1 MTLAIIDMNKLVAT
15 YKSKENGYTINV
27 DYTFYWE
34 DGDYVTPGA
43 HDIEITDVYIDG
55 YTIPL
60 RFFEDY
66 IHESL
71 EEEILEHALENK

>member
-1 MTLAIIDMNKLVAT
+1 MNKLVAT

-34 DGDYVTPGA
+34 DGDYITPGA
-43 HDIEITDVYIDG
+43 HDIEITDVYVDG

>member
-1 MTLAIIDMNKLVAT
+1 MNKLVAT

-43 HDIEITDVYIDG
+43 HDIEITDVYVDG

-60 RFFEDY
+60 RFFQDY